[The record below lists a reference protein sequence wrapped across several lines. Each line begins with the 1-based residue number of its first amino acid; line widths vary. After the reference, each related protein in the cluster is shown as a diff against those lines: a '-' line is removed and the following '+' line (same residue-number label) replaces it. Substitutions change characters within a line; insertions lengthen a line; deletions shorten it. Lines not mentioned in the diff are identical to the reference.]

1 VKGWRRQ
8 GIALGIAMGSMF
20 SNLPGATQPLSA
32 YTSDPVAPSPAQRLR
47 DLINALDL
55 TRPELASTAAALN
68 RNDFSLAEKELAH
81 YFRTRTSVG
90 WESDVATS
98 NHLSPLSQLRVVNAL
113 KGAFQGG
120 PPPVYS
126 FPNGRIDWH
135 FNATNNVAG
144 QTPNNEWQWQLNR
157 MSFWSDLSIAYRT
170 TGDERYAAVF
180 VQGLRS
186 WIQQCPPPDH
196 LDNGPGSSWRT
207 IEVGIRTGG
216 PWMDAF
222 FSFRRSLAM
231 TDADI
236 VDMVDSFHDQG
247 KFLRTN
253 HTRLNWL
260 TMEMSG
266 LYSIGAV
273 FPEFKEAAEWRSFAA
288 NTLAEQSHQQFLPDG
303 GQVELSSSYQNV
315 ALGNIL
321 HIADVAQWT
330 GHTPEL
336 LAGYIEPLEK
346 PYEWQMDIVAPDGF
360 LPKVNDADATYLPA
374 VLTKATVYF
383 PHNSEFQWFVS
394 NGAEG
399 SPPPFTSVFLN
410 RSGLVAMRSG
420 WEHDANY
427 LLFRVGPLGMNH
439 QHQESLGVDVWAYGR
454 ELIFDG
460 GGGSY
465 ENSKWRQWAISS
477 FAHNT
482 VLVDGMA
489 QTRTASLDDPF
500 KDPALVSQGPIDANW
515 RSSAVFDFASGVYS
529 DGYGPSHTRI
539 TAQRREVLFLKPDM
553 YVIADRFQPS
563 DSLPHRFQA
572 RWQLLTTHSGIDPST
587 KTLTTDD
594 SGIANIAV
602 VPLLVDHLDVGSA
615 SGQQSPEILGW
626 NFRRDASPELVP
638 ATTLLHTLTGS
649 GPRMLLTLLVPL
661 RPGGTSPIVA
671 VEPGKDGV
679 SATAIFKDGRRL
691 LISCAGS
698 QGISVRETS
707 GERKSIRSVAAG
719 K

>member
-1 VKGWRRQ
+1 
-8 GIALGIAMGSMF
+8 
-20 SNLPGATQPLSA
+20 
-32 YTSDPVAPSPAQRLR
+32 
-47 DLINALDL
+47 
-55 TRPELASTAAALN
+55 
-68 RNDFSLAEKELAH
+68 
-81 YFRTRTSVG
+81 
-90 WESDVATS
+90 
-98 NHLSPLSQLRVVNAL
+98 
-113 KGAFQGG
+113 
-120 PPPVYS
+120 
-126 FPNGRIDWH
+126 
-135 FNATNNVAG
+135 
-144 QTPNNEWQWQLNR
+144 

-170 TGDERYAAVF
+170 TGDERFAAVF

-207 IEVGIRTGG
+207 IEIGIRTGG
-216 PWMDAF
+216 SWMDAF
-222 FSFRRSLAM
+222 YTFRRSLAM
-231 TDADI
+231 SDAD
-236 VDMVDSFHDQG
+236 VVAMMQSFLDQAR
-247 KFLRTN
+247 FLRRN
-253 HTRLNWL
+253 HTQLNWL
-260 TMEMSG
+260 TLEMSG

-288 NTLAEQSHQQFLPDG
+288 DTLAEQSHQQFLPDG
-303 GQVELSSSYQNV
+303 GQVELSSSYQNL
-315 ALGNIL
+315 ALSSIL

-330 GHTPEL
+330 GHAPEL
-336 LAGYIEPLEK
+336 LNGYVKPLEK

-360 LPKVNDADATYLPA
+360 LPKVNDANATYLPA
-374 VLTKATVYF
+374 VLKKAVVYF
-383 PHNSEFQWFVS
+383 PQNSQFRWFVS
-394 NGAEG
+394 KGAEG
-399 SPPPFTSVFLN
+399 SAPPFTSVFLN
-410 RSGLVAMRSG
+410 RSGLAAMRSG

-460 GGGSY
+460 GGGTY

-482 VLVDGMA
+482 VVVDGMPQA
-489 QTRTASLDDPF
+489 KTASLDDPF

-515 RSSAVFDFASGVYS
+515 RSNAVFDFASGVYA

-539 TAQRREVLFLKPDM
+539 ATQRRAVLFLKPDI

-587 KTLTTDD
+587 KILTTGD
-594 SGIANIAV
+594 SGVANIAI

-626 NFRRDASPELVP
+626 NFRRDASPELLP
-638 ATTLLHTLTGS
+638 ATTLLHTLTGA
-649 GPRMLLTLLVPL
+649 GPRLMLTLLVPL
-661 RPGGTSPIVA
+661 RPGDTNPIVA
-671 VEPGKDGV
+671 VEPGNDGA

-698 QGISVRETS
+698 QGISARES
-707 GERKSIRSVAAG
+707 GGEKNSIRSVAAG